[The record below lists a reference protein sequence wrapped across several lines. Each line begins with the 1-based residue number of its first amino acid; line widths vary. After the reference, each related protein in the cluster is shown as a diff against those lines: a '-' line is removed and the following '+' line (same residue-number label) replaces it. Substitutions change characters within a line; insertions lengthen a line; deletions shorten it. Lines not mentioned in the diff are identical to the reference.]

1 MLASLATLLAL
12 TSLGICAVHSSIKE
26 VPNLNWDFVI
36 VGGGTAGCVLAN
48 RLTETS
54 RFNVLLIEAGP
65 TNEGVMDS
73 IVPALQAGTVRSRVD
88 WNFTVTPQQGLNGRS
103 FPYQRGHVLGGSSSV
118 NGLFYTRGSS
128 SDFDRFARVTEDPGW
143 SWDQLQTYIKK
154 SEKFEHPA
162 DDHDTS
168 EQFDPNIHGFSGNV
182 AVTLPGFIHPP
193 VDSATLQAARQL
205 EQDFRFNLDMN
216 SGSPLGIGWLQSTIG
231 HDGTRSSSAT
241 SYLDAQTRSR
251 ENLHIVT
258 NTLVTRVL
266 ETADA
271 ASQGL
276 DIRTVEI
283 RSPDLPDSIQVS
295 ASKEVILS
303 SGAINTPHI
312 LLHSGIGDQS
322 DLETL
327 GIPVLLHNPDVGRNL
342 SDHPFFV
349 TTYNVV
355 PGSIDLGPWANLGFN
370 STLQAEAL
378 DLWEKNRTGPFVAL
392 LSSDHVAWTR
402 LPDDSPLFKEFP
414 DSSSG
419 PNSPHI
425 ELVLGAAGTVY
436 AVGVNLVSPAS
447 RGSLKIRSNNPF
459 DNPLIDLGI
468 FNSDFDLFT
477 AREAVKT
484 SLRFSQAPFWKD
496 ILMDIN
502 PPFSS
507 SMTDNEI
514 EAVLKNVTSSA
525 LHSVSTA
532 AMSPRNADWGV
543 VDPDLLVKGVSGL
556 RIVDASVMPFVPA
569 AHTQAPVYIIAER
582 AADMIKAKWN

>member
-48 RLTETS
+48 RLTEIS

-216 SGSPLGIGWLQSTIG
+216 SGSPLGI
-231 HDGTRSSSAT
+231 
-241 SYLDAQTRSR
+241 
-251 ENLHIVT
+251 
-258 NTLVTRVL
+258 
-266 ETADA
+266 
-271 ASQGL
+271 
-276 DIRTVEI
+276 
-283 RSPDLPDSIQVS
+283 DSIQVS

-436 AVGVNLVSPAS
+436 AVGVNLVSPVS